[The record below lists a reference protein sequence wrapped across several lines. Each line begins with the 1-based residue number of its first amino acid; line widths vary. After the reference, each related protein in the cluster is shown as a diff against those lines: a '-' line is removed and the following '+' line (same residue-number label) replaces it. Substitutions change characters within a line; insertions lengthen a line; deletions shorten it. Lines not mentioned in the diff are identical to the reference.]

1 MINNLSAK
9 FEKDFG
15 AAPIIPDNHVILGK
29 SLFEISRELKNMEFR
44 FKPLAEGL
52 LLARGA
58 NPCAR
63 LLELNKTKLRNVIVL
78 NEKSAFLFTCS
89 RKVMKKGIVKKKGN
103 GPVYAAMNEKGEI
116 LGIIEYRD
124 NIYSN
129 KVNIGY
135 YFEEN
140 KMDEVIF

>member
-1 MINNLSAK
+1 
-9 FEKDFG
+9 
-15 AAPIIPDNHVILGK
+15 
-29 SLFEISRELKNMEFR
+29 
-44 FKPLAEGL
+44 
-52 LLARGA
+52 
-58 NPCAR
+58 
-63 LLELNKTKLRNVIVL
+63 
-78 NEKSAFLFTCS
+78 
-89 RKVMKKGIVKKKGN
+89 MKKGIVKKKGN